1 MEEKAEK
8 LFNESR
14 SDVHLMKF
22 LFSWF
27 FSSSSSALSL
37 SPRLYWALSG
47 FRRTSMLIFFIFF
60 FSLCQG
66 QKVFISSS
74 SAHMENPYR
83 VASFH
88 ADFPSFVEVSL
99 ENVGKFPHWKL
110 VWQWKSHENIQHP
123 AKSSVFINVP
133 DDLHRFNIVLIPCES
148 QQFTGVPFT
157 DEYKNLKSKINSE
170 KFRDRKGIKFQ
181 YLRIFP
187 SFDKRRNRHFLLCGL
202 KCSALIHIVKS
213 KSDIK
218 ANSWRRRRTRRSET
232 QEDKSETRRRWC
244 CV

>member
-22 LFSWF
+22 SFSWF
-27 FSSSSSALSL
+27 FSSSSSSALSL
-37 SPRLYWALSG
+37 RLYWALFG
-47 FRRTSMLIFFIFF
+47 VQEDVDAHFFHLL

-88 ADFPSFVEVSL
+88 ADFSSFVEVPL

-181 YLRIFP
+181 YLWIFP
-187 SFDKRRNRHFLLCGL
+187 SFDKRRNRLFLLCGL

-218 ANSWRRRRTRRSET
+218 ANSWRMRRTRRSET